1 MADGHFGGAGGTPA
15 PTQALALLGF
25 LAITALAA
33 AGGILTS
40 PGEWFAA
47 LAKPPLNPPDW
58 VFAPVWTVLY
68 ILMAVAAWLVWRRAG
83 LRGGLPALAP
93 FVAQLG
99 ANGLWSI
106 LFFGLEQPALAL
118 LDLIVL
124 WCLIVLTLLRF
135 ARVSQP
141 AAWML
146 APYLAWVTFAGYL
159 NAGIVILN

>member
-1 MADGHFGGAGGTPA
+1 MPGGSASGGGTPA
-15 PTQALALLGF
+15 SAQALALLGF

-33 AGGILTS
+33 AGGILTP
-40 PGEWFAA
+40 PGEWYAG

-68 ILMAVAAWLVWRRAG
+68 LLMAVAAWLVWRRTG
-83 LRGGLPALAP
+83 LRGGAPALAP

-106 LFFGLEQPALAL
+106 LFFGLERPGLAL
-118 LDLIVL
+118 IDLLVL
-124 WCLIVLTLLRF
+124 WCLIALTMLRF
-135 ARVSQP
+135 ARVSRR

-146 APYLAWVTFAGYL
+146 APYLAWVSFAGYL